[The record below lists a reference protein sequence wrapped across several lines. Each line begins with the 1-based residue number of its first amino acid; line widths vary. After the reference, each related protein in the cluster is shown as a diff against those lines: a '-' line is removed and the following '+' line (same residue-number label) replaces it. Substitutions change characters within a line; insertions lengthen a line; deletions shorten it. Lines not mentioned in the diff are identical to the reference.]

1 MLKLL
6 YVLLRRATDT
16 PEEHEQY
23 LNDSADHTVLVLIL
37 AATVGL
43 LYLLS
48 S

>member
-1 MLKLL
+1 MLTLL

-23 LNDSADHTVLVLIL
+23 LQDSADHTILVLVL
-37 AATVGL
+37 AAAVGL
-43 LYLLS
+43 LFLLS